1 MSRLGVSMA
10 FAFLPPEMRLMPV
23 PQSSR
28 RAEAGHGARA
38 GSAAFAAF
46 ARVAKSPFPP
56 TMPVTASPRGTAAG
70 MVPPPHSGAGAA
82 APERR
87 GGTAAMR
94 RWAGALRLGARRG
107 GSS

>member
-46 ARVAKSPFPP
+46 AEGSAFERVERK
-56 TMPVTASPRGTAAG
+56 TTGRPVGWELSNYAGPSDGWDEVIGYYRGIDKVEA
-70 MVPPPHSGAGAA
+70 
-82 APERR
+82 
-87 GGTAAMR
+87 
-94 RWAGALRLGARRG
+94 
-107 GSS
+107 